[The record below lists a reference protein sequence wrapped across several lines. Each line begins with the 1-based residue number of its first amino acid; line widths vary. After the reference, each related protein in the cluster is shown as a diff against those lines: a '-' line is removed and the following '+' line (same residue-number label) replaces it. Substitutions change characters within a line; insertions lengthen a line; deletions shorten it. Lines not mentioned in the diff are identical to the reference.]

1 MEKKSAPGLVVP
13 TAVEDDLDGT
23 NKRKKG
29 EQMPGESNR
38 KGEVLGFNHF
48 FSEGQESCFL
58 ETHRVLAVN
67 HSRLFLKVG
76 V

>member
-29 EQMPGESNR
+29 EQMPGESNQ
-38 KGEVLGFNHF
+38 KGILGFNHF

-67 HSRLFLKVG
+67 HSRLVLKVG